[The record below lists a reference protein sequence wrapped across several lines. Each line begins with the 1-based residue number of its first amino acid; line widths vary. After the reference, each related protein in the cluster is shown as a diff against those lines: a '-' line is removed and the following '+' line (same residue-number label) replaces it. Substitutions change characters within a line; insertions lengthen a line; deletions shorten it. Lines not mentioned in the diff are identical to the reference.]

1 MKSSVTVKE
10 KKSDV
15 KKRSSFAEL
24 ASRREKLLAPVFAQ
38 DWPNL
43 PVVRAEGIYL
53 YGLDG
58 KKYMDFMAGFGVVN
72 VGRGERADGE
82 DDPRP
87 SGDRA
92 S

>member
-1 MKSSVTVKE
+1 MTSSVTVKE
-10 KKSDV
+10 KRSEA

-24 ASRREKLLAPVFAQ
+24 ASRRGKLLAPVFAQ

-58 KKYMDFMAGFGVVN
+58 KRYMDFMAGFGVVN
-72 VGRGERADGE
+72 VGHNH
-82 DDPRP
+82 PRIVAAA
-87 SGDRA
+87 REQME
-92 S
+92 

>member
-1 MKSSVTVKE
+1 LGLKSTVTVKE
-10 KKSDV
+10 KESDV

-58 KKYMDFMAGFGVVN
+58 KRYMDFMAGFGVVN
-72 VGRGERADGE
+72 VGHNH
-82 DDPRP
+82 PRIV
-87 SGDRA
+87 A
-92 S
+92 AAKEQM